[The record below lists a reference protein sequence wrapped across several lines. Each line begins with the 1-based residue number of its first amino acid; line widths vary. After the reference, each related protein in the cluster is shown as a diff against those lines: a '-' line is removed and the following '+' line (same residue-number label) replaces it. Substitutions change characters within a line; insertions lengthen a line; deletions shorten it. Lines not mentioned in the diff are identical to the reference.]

1 MSVMISEASP
11 IQQSFERIRAWIK
24 RELFLKQ
31 KPELDRK
38 IDQMLKPLKQVNKIM
53 VREFGLGKR
62 FGKKLSLRGLGAS
75 LRKAMRFL

>member
-1 MSVMISEASP
+1 MSVMISEAGP
-11 IQQSFERIRAWIK
+11 IQQSFERVREWIK

-31 KPELDRK
+31 KPELDKK

-53 VREFGLGKR
+53 VWEFGLGKR

-75 LRKAMRFL
+75 LKKVLRFL